1 MGLRI
6 NTNMASLHAQR
17 AIESTTSEQ
26 HKSYERLATGNRI
39 VAAGDDAAGLSI
51 SENLRAQIRSMAQAE
66 RNTNEAVS
74 FVQVAEGSTAE
85 VSNIL
90 VRMRELS
97 IQAASDTIGDKE
109 RGFINQEFKSLIGEV
124 DRIADST
131 TFNGTSLLNGD
142 SKKESL
148 VFQVGTENKESNR
161 IEYNVRENNVKADA
175 IGIKD
180 IKALSINDARE
191 ALDAVDGALGK
202 VSETRARLGA
212 MQNKLFS
219 TARNV
224 GVQKENL
231 IQARSRIADAD
242 VAQVTS
248 DLVRDNILSSAGISV
263 LAQANSAPTQALKL
277 L

>member
-17 AIESTTSEQ
+17 ALTTTTSEQ
-26 HKSYERLATGNRI
+26 HKNYSRLATGNRI

-51 SENLRAQIRSMAQAE
+51 SENLRGQIRSMAQAE

-74 FVQVAEGSTAE
+74 FIQVAEGSTAE
-85 VSNIL
+85 ISSIL
-90 VRMRELS
+90 IRMRELA
-97 IQAASDTIGDKE
+97 IQGASDTVGDKE
-109 RGFINQEFKSLIGEV
+109 RGFINQEYQALVGEV
-124 DRIADST
+124 DRIAEST
-131 TFNGTSLLNGD
+131 SFNGTALLNGD
-142 SKKESL
+142 SNKEML

-180 IKALSINDARE
+180 VKALTITDARE
-191 ALDAVDGALGK
+191 AIDSIDGAIGK

-231 IQARSRIADAD
+231 VQARSRIADAD
-242 VAQVTS
+242 VAEVS
-248 DLVRDNILSSAGISV
+248 SNLVRDNILSSAGV
-263 LAQANSAPTQALKL
+263 TCWPRPTPPPPKL
-277 L
+277 SS